1 MKEMDTYNVS
11 IMIPISTDVEASSF
25 KEAIEK
31 AFNELIETANYGGDG
46 IFVTNQ
52 DTGETY
58 EE

>member
-1 MKEMDTYNVS
+1 MNTYNVS
-11 IMIPISTDVEASSF
+11 IMIPVSINVEASSF
-25 KEAIEK
+25 EEAIEK
-31 AFNELIETANYGGDG
+31 AFNELTETANYGGDG